1 MVKDLILALQSHRTL
16 ARTCHPPTN
25 PAAAKGHDVRLV
37 RSSGKTGRAAAPAR
51 PAAARKSAPKVAKP
65 TPVKAGRKLPA
76 PLLTVVPD
84 LVEHSI
90 AVEEIATTVET
101 ATALGAASVSLVDEI
116 GQAEELV
123 KELDREVHGAAPTV
137 PDRWRNEDGLTDDE
151 LVMAARSGDDG
162 ALCDLLNKYRAFA
175 RVKARSYFLVGADR
189 EDIVQ
194 EGMIGLYKA
203 IRDFNPD
210 MQSSFRA
217 FAELCVTRQIITAIK
232 TATRQK
238 HGPLNNY
245 VSFSR
250 PVSGDDDGERVLG
263 DVIPTTAISDPADL
277 VISAERIRALQAH
290 FDEVL
295 SDLETEV
302 LRLYVEGKSYQEIAE
317 RLQRHVKSIDNA
329 LQRIKRKLEGHLRE
343 RSIADAG

>member
-1 MVKDLILALQSHRTL
+1 MSAAPVESDEVAPDLAAEIAAEVEAELAASL
-16 ARTCHPPTN
+16 ASEI
-25 PAAAKGHDVRLV
+25 AAA
-37 RSSGKTGRAAAPAR
+37 
-51 PAAARKSAPKVAKP
+51 
-65 TPVKAGRKLPA
+65 
-76 PLLTVVPD
+76 
-84 LVEHSI
+84 E
-90 AVEEIATTVET
+90 
-101 ATALGAASVSLVDEI
+101 SLV
-116 GQAEELV
+116 A
-123 KELDREVHGAAPTV
+123 ELDRDLHGGVAKS
-137 PDRWRNEDGLTDDE
+137 DRWRSSDERSDDE
-151 LVMAARSGDDG
+151 LVLAARHGDDA
-162 ALCDLLNKYRAFA
+162 ALAELLTKYRAFA

-250 PVSGDDDGERVLG
+250 PVGGDADGGDGERVLG

-329 LQRIKRKLEGHLRE
+329 LQRIKRKLEGHLKA

>member
-1 MVKDLILALQSHRTL
+1 
-16 ARTCHPPTN
+16 
-25 PAAAKGHDVRLV
+25 VRLLRE
-37 RSSGKTGRAAAPAR
+37 RSTSGKDQPQD
-51 PAAARKSAPKVAKP
+51 
-65 TPVKAGRKLPA
+65 A
-76 PLLTVVPD
+76 PLLSVVPA
-84 LVEHSI
+84 LVEDSVLVEELATTVEAELLVGESVEI
-90 AVEEIATTVET
+90 SLVEEIA
-101 ATALGAASVSLVDEI
+101 
-116 GQAEELV
+116 QAETLV
-123 KELDREVHGAAPTV
+123 TELDAEVHGRAPV
-137 PDRWRNEDGLTDDE
+137 RERWRNADGKTDDD
-151 LVMAARSGDDG
+151 LVMEARAGSDA
-162 ALCDLLNKYRAFA
+162 ALCELLNKYRAFA

-203 IRDFNPD
+203 IRDFNPEL
-210 MQSSFRA
+210 QTSFRA

-245 VSFSR
+245 VSFER
-250 PVSGDDDGERVLG
+250 PVGGDDDGDRVLG
-263 DVIPTTAISDPADL
+263 DVLPTVAITDPADL

-329 LQRIKRKLEGHLRE
+329 LQRIKRKLEGHLQA
-343 RSIADAG
+343 RSVADAG

>member
-1 MVKDLILALQSHRTL
+1 
-16 ARTCHPPTN
+16 
-25 PAAAKGHDVRLV
+25 LV
-37 RSSGKTGRAAAPAR
+37 RSSGKAAKPAAAPAAKPAPKTAR
-51 PAAARKSAPKVAKP
+51 KAAPAKPVAAKPVKPTAKARVATKPAA
-65 TPVKAGRKLPA
+65 PVLS
-76 PLLTVVPD
+76 VVPD
-84 LVEHSI
+84 LVED
-90 AVEEIATTVET
+90 
-101 ATALGAASVSLVDEI
+101 VSLSTEI
-116 GQAEELV
+116 QQAEALV
-123 KELDREVHGAAPTV
+123 DQLDREVHGAAPTAA
-137 PDRWRNEDGLTDDE
+137 DRWRNEDGRTDDE
-151 LVMAARSGDDG
+151 LVMAARSGDEN

-245 VSFSR
+245 VSFER
-250 PVSGDDDGERVLG
+250 PVGGDDDGERVLG
-263 DVIPTTAISDPADL
+263 DVLPSRAISDPADL

-317 RLQRHVKSIDNA
+317 RLERHVKSIDNA

-343 RSIADAG
+343 RTVADAG

>member
-1 MVKDLILALQSHRTL
+1 
-16 ARTCHPPTN
+16 
-25 PAAAKGHDVRLV
+25 VRL
-37 RSSGKTGRAAAPAR
+37 APAPAR
-51 PAAARKSAPKVAKP
+51 SARRTPAATDAETDAPGSPLSPVPSLVSVAP
-65 TPVKAGRKLPA
+65 E
-76 PLLTVVPD
+76 
-84 LVEHSI
+84 LVEESVV
-90 AVEEIATTVET
+90 VEELAVTVE
-101 ATALGAASVSLVDEI
+101 AEAAAGGRPELSLVAELE
-116 GQAEELV
+116 QAESLV
-123 KELDREVHGAAPTV
+123 VALDREVHGQSA
-137 PDRWRNEDGLTDDE
+137 DLDEEKSDED
-151 LVMAARSGDDG
+151 LVHAARAGDDA
-162 ALCDLLNKYRAFA
+162 ALSRLLTKYRAFA

-203 IRDFNPD
+203 IRDFNSE
-210 MQSSFRA
+210 METSFRA

-250 PVSGDDDGERVLG
+250 PVGNDDDGERVLA
-263 DVIPTTAISDPADL
+263 DVLPTTAISDPADL

-329 LQRIKRKLEGHLRE
+329 LQRIKRKLEGHLRA
-343 RSIADAG
+343 RAVADAG

>member
-1 MVKDLILALQSHRTL
+1 VS
-16 ARTCHPPTN
+16 
-25 PAAAKGHDVRLV
+25 VR
-37 RSSGKTGRAAAPAR
+37 RSRESAPA
-51 PAAARKSAPKVAKP
+51 
-65 TPVKAGRKLPA
+65 
-76 PLLTVVPD
+76 LTVVPD
-84 LVEHSI
+84 AAPP
-90 AVEEIATTVET
+90 AVPAADELDEDAVLAAEIEAE
-101 ATALGAASVSLVDEI
+101 LAASLLADSAAGSPTGSAADISAEITAAETLV
-116 GQAEELV
+116 A
-123 KELDREVHGAAPTV
+123 ELDRDIHGGVSAIARRE
-137 PDRWRNEDGLTDDE
+137 DRWRSSEELTDDE
-151 LVMAARSGDDG
+151 LVLAARCGDDG
-162 ALCDLLNKYRAFA
+162 ALAELLTKYRAFA

-250 PVSGDDDGERVLG
+250 PVGSDGYGDGDGERVLG
-263 DVIPTTAISDPADL
+263 DVIPTVAISDPADL

-329 LQRIKRKLEGHLRE
+329 LQRIKRKLEGHLEARE
-343 RSIADAG
+343 VADAG

>member
-1 MVKDLILALQSHRTL
+1 MATMAAGPYSSGRLVTKRGTPSPSEGPSSVRTPPHRPTSPPRTPRRLESVPAIADDENPCTVDLDVAVSEVVEELASLTAVQEAVADLDAPVQDIAKEIEDDLDLAVELVAELESEL
-16 ARTCHPPTN
+16 ARQP
-25 PAAAKGHDVRLV
+25 
-37 RSSGKTGRAAAPAR
+37 
-51 PAAARKSAPKVAKP
+51 VAE
-65 TPVKAGRKLPA
+65 PA
-76 PLLTVVPD
+76 PRYADSRPDEDLVLLAREGNDAALAELLT
-84 LVEHSI
+84 
-90 AVEEIATTVET
+90 
-101 ATALGAASVSLVDEI
+101 
-116 GQAEELV
+116 
-123 KELDREVHGAAPTV
+123 
-137 PDRWRNEDGLTDDE
+137 
-151 LVMAARSGDDG
+151 
-162 ALCDLLNKYRAFA
+162 KYRAFA

-245 VSFSR
+245 VSFNR
-250 PVSGDDDGERVLG
+250 PVGSDDDGERVLG
-263 DVIPTTAISDPADL
+263 DVIPTVAISDPADL

-329 LQRIKRKLEGHLRE
+329 LQRIKRKLEGHLQARE
-343 RSIADAG
+343 VADAG

>member
-1 MVKDLILALQSHRTL
+1 M
-16 ARTCHPPTN
+16 
-25 PAAAKGHDVRLV
+25 RLV
-37 RSSGKTGRAAAPAR
+37 RSSPKTAK
-51 PAAARKSAPKVAKP
+51 PAAGQARVLKPAAKSAPAPRKRP
-65 TPVKAGRKLPA
+65 TA
-76 PLLTVVPD
+76 PLLSVVPE
-84 LVEHSI
+84 LVEDSVL
-90 AVEEIATTVET
+90 VEELA
-101 ATALGAASVSLVDEI
+101 ATAQAALVLGEVPAETLADEI
-116 GQAEELV
+116 TQAEQLV
-123 KELDREVHGAAPTV
+123 NDLDREVHGGEASRGEAGGDEQVTA
-137 PDRWRNEDGLTDDE
+137 DRWRSEDGRTDDE
-151 LVMAARSGDDG
+151 LVLAARSGDDA

-245 VSFSR
+245 ISFER
-250 PVSGDDDGERVLG
+250 PVGSDDDGERVLG
-263 DVIPTTAISDPADL
+263 DVLPSRAISDPADL

-343 RSIADAG
+343 RTVADAG

>member
-1 MVKDLILALQSHRTL
+1 MRLLRERSTEVS
-16 ARTCHPPTN
+16 PPE
-25 PAAAKGHDVRLV
+25 PPVRL
-37 RSSGKTGRAAAPAR
+37 
-51 PAAARKSAPKVAKP
+51 
-65 TPVKAGRKLPA
+65 
-76 PLLTVVPD
+76 VPD
-84 LVEHSI
+84 LVEASVL
-90 AVEEIATTVET
+90 VEELATTVE
-101 ATALGAASVSLVDEI
+101 AEALVGDAEVSLGDEI
-116 GQAEELV
+116 AQAECLV
-123 KELDREVHGAAPTV
+123 VQLDAEVHGRTV
-137 PDRWRNEDGLTDDE
+137 RERWRNADGKTDDE
-151 LVMAARSGDDG
+151 LVMEARAGSEA
-162 ALCDLLNKYRAFA
+162 ALCEVLDKYRAFA

-203 IRDFNPD
+203 IRDFNPE
-210 MQSSFRA
+210 MQTSFRA

-245 VSFSR
+245 VSFER
-250 PVSGDDDGERVLG
+250 PVGAEDDGERVLG
-263 DVIPTTAISDPADL
+263 DVLPTVAISDPADL

-317 RLQRHVKSIDNA
+317 RLERHVKSIDNA
-329 LQRIKRKLEGHLRE
+329 LQRIKRKLEGHLQARAV
-343 RSIADAG
+343 ADAG

>member
-1 MVKDLILALQSHRTL
+1 MRPLRDRTD
-16 ARTCHPPTN
+16 R
-25 PAAAKGHDVRLV
+25 PASRGAAK
-37 RSSGKTGRAAAPAR
+37 PA
-51 PAAARKSAPKVAKP
+51 
-65 TPVKAGRKLPA
+65 
-76 PLLTVVPD
+76 LTVVAE
-84 LVEHSI
+84 LVEPTEEELEAQAQAELEREIEAELARSL
-90 AVEEIATTVET
+90 AEEITQAE
-101 ATALGAASVSLVDEI
+101 SLV
-116 GQAEELV
+116 A
-123 KELDREVHGAAPTV
+123 ELDRELH
-137 PDRWRNEDGLTDDE
+137 PDDRDAHWRTQRTDDE
-151 LVMAARSGDDG
+151 LVLAARNGDDA
-162 ALCDLLNKYRAFA
+162 ALADLLNKYRAFA

-232 TATRQK
+232 TATRHK

-250 PVSGDDDGERVLG
+250 PVGSDEDGERTLADVL
-263 DVIPTTAISDPADL
+263 PTVQISDPADL
-277 VISAERIRALQAH
+277 VVSAERIRALQAH

-329 LQRIKRKLEGHLRE
+329 LQRIKRKLEGHLQARTV
-343 RSIADAG
+343 ADAG